1 MSFKSN
7 PSSLPMVAS
16 RDSYEPRV
24 IHLCHRFD
32 SDETMNR
39 KDIQVV
45 VIEHVARDL
54 ARELLI
60 SDAIEVEEEKDIE
73 RMQTKHHFTVR
84 VLVPTK

>member
-39 KDIQVV
+39 KDIQ
-45 VIEHVARDL
+45 R
-54 ARELLI
+54 
-60 SDAIEVEEEKDIE
+60 DAIEVEEEKDIE

>member
-1 MSFKSN
+1 
-7 PSSLPMVAS
+7 
-16 RDSYEPRV
+16 
-24 IHLCHRFD
+24 
-32 SDETMNR
+32 MNR
-39 KDIQVV
+39 KDIQRV
-45 VIEHVARDL
+45 VIENVARDL